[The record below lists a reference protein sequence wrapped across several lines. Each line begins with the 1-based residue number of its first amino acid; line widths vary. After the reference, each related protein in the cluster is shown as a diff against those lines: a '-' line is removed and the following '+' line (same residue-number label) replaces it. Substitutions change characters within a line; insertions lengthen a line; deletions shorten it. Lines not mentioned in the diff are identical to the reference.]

1 MYQRELNDLA
11 LLTLIRKVDS
21 HKGSHGSVAVV
32 GGNVGMLGA
41 ALLCGRAALA
51 TGAGKVWIDALDSR
65 LAVDPFAPELM
76 IRPAGAA
83 NLSEATALAVGT
95 GMGQDRLAQAELE
108 RVFSYA
114 NKPSVF
120 DADALNMIA
129 KDDEYRQLIAT
140 RDLKAILTPHAAEA
154 GRLLGCTAEEVQ
166 KDRLDAAEQIAI
178 QYNSITLLK
187 GHHTVIMHPNGG
199 YLINRTGGPELA
211 VAGQGD
217 ILSGVIAALLAQGF
231 SAFDAAAWGA
241 HIHGLAGNL
250 YTKKMSGSIG
260 LTASMSV
267 ALVSQMLNQ
276 LLVDKSKQVLSKRT
290 FH

>member
-1 MYQRELNDLA
+1 MHQRELNDLA
-11 LLTLIRKVDS
+11 LMTLIRKVDS
-21 HKGSHGSVAVV
+21 HKGSHGSVAVI

-51 TGAGKVWIDALDSR
+51 AGTGKVWIDALDDR

-76 IRPAGAA
+76 IRSADTD
-83 NLSEATALAVGT
+83 LHEASALAVGM
-95 GMGQDRLAQAELE
+95 GMGQDPLAHAALE
-108 RVFSYA
+108 RIFTYS

-129 KDDEYRQLIAT
+129 VNDEFRLKIAS
-140 RDLKAILTPHAAEA
+140 RELKAILTPHPAEA
-154 GRLLGCTAEEVQ
+154 GRLLGCSAEEVQ
-166 KDRLDAAEQIAI
+166 KDRLDAAKQIAV

-217 ILSGVIAALLAQGF
+217 ILSGVISALLAQGF
-231 SAFDAAAWGA
+231 SAFDAASWAA

-250 YTKKMSGSIG
+250 YTKKMNGSIG
-260 LTASMSV
+260 LTASMTV

-276 LLVDKSKQVLSKRT
+276 LLVDKSKQVLSKRIL
-290 FH
+290 H

>member
-1 MYQRELNDLA
+1 MHQRELNDLA

-21 HKGSHGSVAVV
+21 HKGKHGSVAVV

-51 TGAGKVWIDALDSR
+51 TGTGKVWIDALDSR
-65 LAVDPFAPELM
+65 VAVDPFAPELM
-76 IRPAGAA
+76 IRPAGTD
-83 NLSEATALAVGT
+83 LSEATALAIGT
-95 GMGQDRLAQAELE
+95 GMGQDRLAQVELE
-108 RVFSYA
+108 RVFDYA

-129 KDDEYRQLIAT
+129 KNDEYRQQIAT
-140 RDLKAILTPHAAEA
+140 RELKAILTPHAAEA
-154 GRLLGCTAEEVQ
+154 GRLLGCSAEEVQ
-166 KDRLDAAEQIAI
+166 KNRLDAAEQIAI

-187 GHHTVIMHPNGG
+187 GYHTVIMHPNGG
-199 YLINRTGGPELA
+199 YLINRSGGPELA

-231 SAFDAAAWGA
+231 SAFDAASWGA

-260 LTASMSV
+260 LTASMTV

>member
-11 LLTLIRKVDS
+11 VLTLIRKVDS
-21 HKGSHGSVAVV
+21 HKGSHGSVAVI
-32 GGNVGMLGA
+32 GGNIGMLGA

-51 TGAGKVWIDALDSR
+51 TGTGKVWIDALDDR
-65 LAVDPFAPELM
+65 FAVDPFAPELM
-76 IRPAGAA
+76 IRSAEAD
-83 NLSEATALAVGT
+83 LTEATAMAVGT
-95 GMGQDRLAQAELE
+95 GMGQDARAHEALE
-108 RVFSYA
+108 RVFTYA

-129 KDDEYRQLIAT
+129 VNDVYRQKIAT
-140 RDLKAILTPHAAEA
+140 RDLKAILTPHPAEA
-154 GRLLGCTAEEVQ
+154 ARLLECSVEDVQ
-166 KDRLDAAEQIAI
+166 KDRLASALQIAE

-187 GHHTVIMHPNGG
+187 GYHTVIMHPNGG

-231 SAFDAAAWGA
+231 SAFDAASWGA

-250 YTKKMSGSIG
+250 YTKKMNGSIG
-260 LTASMSV
+260 LTASMTV

-276 LLVDKSKQVLSKRT
+276 LLMDKSKQALSKRT

>member
-1 MYQRELNDLA
+1 MHQRELNDQTIM
-11 LLTLIRKVDS
+11 TLIRKVDS

-51 TGAGKVWIDALDSR
+51 AGTGKVWVNALDNRFS
-65 LAVDPFAPELM
+65 VDPFAPELM
-76 IRPAGAA
+76 IRSVDVELA
-83 NLSEATALAVGT
+83 EATALAVGP
-95 GMGQDRLAQAELE
+95 GMGQDELAHTALE
-108 RVFSYA
+108 HALTYA
-114 NKPSVF
+114 NKPSVY

-129 KDDEYRQLIAT
+129 VSDEYRQKIST
-140 RDLKAILTPHAAEA
+140 RELMAILTPHAAEA
-154 GRLLGCTAEEVQ
+154 GRLLGCTVDDVQ
-166 KDRLDAAEQIAI
+166 KNRLDAAQKLAER
-178 QYNSITLLK
+178 YNSIIVLK
-187 GHHTVIMHPNGG
+187 GYHTIIMHPNGG

-217 ILSGVIAALLAQGF
+217 VLTGVIAALLAQRF

-250 YTKKMSGSIG
+250 YTKKMSGSVG
-260 LTASMSV
+260 LTASMTV
-267 ALVSQMLNQ
+267 VLVSQMLNQ

>member
-1 MYQRELNDLA
+1 MHQRELNDLA

-51 TGAGKVWIDALDSR
+51 TGTGKVWIDALDSR
-65 LAVDPFAPELM
+65 VAVDPFAPELM
-76 IRPAGAA
+76 IRPAGAD
-83 NLSEATALAVGT
+83 LSEATALAIGT
-95 GMGQDRLAQAELE
+95 GMGQDRLAHAELE
-108 RVFSYA
+108 RVFGYA

-129 KDDEYRQLIAT
+129 GNDEYRQKIAT
-140 RDLKAILTPHAAEA
+140 RELKAILTPHPAEA
-154 GRLLGCTAEEVQ
+154 GRLLGCTAEDVQ
-166 KDRLDAAEQIAI
+166 KDRLESALQIAV

-187 GHHTVIMHPNGG
+187 GYHTVIMHPNGG

-211 VAGQGD
+211 VGGQGD
-217 ILSGVIAALLAQGF
+217 VLSGVIAALLAQGF

-250 YTKKMSGSIG
+250 YTKKMIGSIG
-260 LTASMSV
+260 LTASMTV

-276 LLVDKSKQVLSKRT
+276 LLVDKSKQALSKRT